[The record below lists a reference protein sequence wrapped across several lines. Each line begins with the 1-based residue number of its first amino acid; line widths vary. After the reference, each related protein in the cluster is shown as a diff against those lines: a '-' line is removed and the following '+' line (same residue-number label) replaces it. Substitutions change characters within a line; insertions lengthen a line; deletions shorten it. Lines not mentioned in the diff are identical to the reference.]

1 MAGAGEA
8 KKAKKSRR
16 DDYPEE
22 LEDSEEEK
30 EDYTIRKSDALI
42 VAATAEDEHS
52 NLEVYVYDHKTSDL
66 YVHHEIIL
74 SSYPLCMEW
83 LSSYGGKRTNLVI
96 VGTFLPQIEIW
107 NLDSEDCEPVYTLG
121 GVVEE
126 KQKKKKKALKAG
138 LKQAESK
145 PNSEIS
151 HTDAV
156 MSLSL
161 NPFQKEYLASGSAD
175 TTVKIWDLEELQC
188 KANLTNLHK
197 NKVQLV
203 RWNHLNEQLLLTGGY
218 DRVLNVADVRERPVG
233 ASAVKFRLRKEVKD
247 LESGA
252 WHPFSEH
259 NFAVTTESG
268 IVLGYDTRK
277 PDASVFEIKASE
289 KACSNLSF
297 SPHIPNMMAT
307 RISPGCSRQAAPRE
321 KQPCGTLRKAKPW
334 ASISLARLI
343 KRD

>member
-1 MAGAGEA
+1 MGAEGQ
-8 KKAKKSRR
+8 KKQKGKSKR

-42 VAATAEDEHS
+42 VAATAEDEHN

-107 NLDSEDCEPVYTLG
+107 NLDSEDCEPIYTLG
-121 GVVEE
+121 GVAEE
-126 KQKKKKKALKAG
+126 KQKKKKKTLKSV
-138 LKQAESK
+138 KKE
-145 PNSEIS
+145 PEVNSEVS

-161 NPFQKEYLASGSAD
+161 NPFQNEYLASGSAD

-197 NKVQLV
+197 NKV
-203 RWNHLNEQLLLTGGY
+203 
-218 DRVLNVADVRERPVG
+218 
-233 ASAVKFRLRKEVKD
+233 
-247 LESGA
+247 
-252 WHPFSEH
+252 
-259 NFAVTTESG
+259 
-268 IVLGYDTRK
+268 
-277 PDASVFEIKASE
+277 
-289 KACSNLSF
+289 
-297 SPHIPNMMAT
+297 
-307 RISPGCSRQAAPRE
+307 
-321 KQPCGTLRKAKPW
+321 
-334 ASISLARLI
+334 
-343 KRD
+343 